1 MYQETLQAA
10 GLSPNEAKIY
20 EALLDLGESSVP
32 QISIK
37 TGINRRN
44 AYDTIERLVSK
55 GLSFPI
61 FSSKDNKYSAVD
73 PGKLLE
79 ILGERQQKIQ
89 AIMPELESK
98 YQKQQPPEEAYI
110 YRGLEGQKNIWRD
123 CLRVGETVYAVGAN
137 ASWYDPRIETST
149 KSFFKEANR
158 KKIKFVE
165 LFNYEASLKVPN
177 FPKHFLGKLEYRVLP
192 QEYSTDSIINIFG
205 DYVVTYTGCR
215 ILRIDDNAVFFVLRS
230 RALADSYRVW
240 FQALWQVSKP

>member
-1 MYQETLQAA
+1 MYQETLQTA

-32 QISIK
+32 QVSIK

-55 GLSFPI
+55 GLCFPI
-61 FSSKDNKYSAVD
+61 FSSKDNKYSPVD

-89 AIMPELESK
+89 AILPELEAK
-98 YQKQQPPEEAYI
+98 FKTQQPPEEAYI
-110 YRGLEGQKNIWRD
+110 YRGLEGQKNVWRD
-123 CLRVGETVYAVGAN
+123 CLRAGETVYTVGAN
-137 ASWYDPRIETST
+137 GSWYDPRLETAT
-149 KSFFKEANR
+149 KSFFREANR

-165 LFNYEASLKVPN
+165 IFNHEASQQIPN
-177 FPKHFLGKLEYRVLP
+177 FPKHFLGQLEYRVLP
-192 QEYSTDSIINIFG
+192 QEYSTDSIIVIFG

-215 ILRIDDNAVFFVLRS
+215 VLRMDDNAVFFVLRS

-240 FQALWQVSKP
+240 FQALWHIATA

>member
-1 MYQETLQAA
+1 MYQEILQSA

-20 EALLDLGESSVP
+20 EALLNLGESSVP

-44 AYDTIERLVSK
+44 AYDTIERLVAK
-55 GLSFPI
+55 GLCFPI
-61 FSSKDNKYSAVD
+61 FSSKDNKYSPVD

-79 ILGERQQKIQ
+79 ILGEKQQKIQ
-89 AIMPELESK
+89 GIMPELESK
-98 YQKQQPPEEAYI
+98 YQKQQSPEEAYI
-110 YRGLEGQKNIWRD
+110 YRGLEGQKNVWRD
-123 CLRVGETVYAVGAN
+123 CLRVEETVYAVGAN
-137 ASWYDPRIETST
+137 AAWFDPRMETSA

-158 KKIKFVE
+158 KKMKFIE
-165 LFNYEASLKVPN
+165 LFNYEAVQKIPN
-177 FPKHFLGKLEYRVLP
+177 FPKHFLGELEYRVLP
-192 QEYSTDSIINIFG
+192 QQYSTDSIINVFG

>member
-44 AYDTIERLVSK
+44 AYDTIERLVAK

-89 AIMPELESK
+89 AIMPELEAK
-98 YQKQQPPEEAYI
+98 YQKQQPPEEAYV

-137 ASWYDPRIETST
+137 ASWYDPRIETAT

-158 KKIKFVE
+158 KKIIFIE
-165 LFNYEASLKVPN
+165 LFNYEASVKVPN

-192 QEYSTDSIINIFG
+192 QEYSTDSIISIFG

-240 FQALWQVSKP
+240 FQALWQVAKP